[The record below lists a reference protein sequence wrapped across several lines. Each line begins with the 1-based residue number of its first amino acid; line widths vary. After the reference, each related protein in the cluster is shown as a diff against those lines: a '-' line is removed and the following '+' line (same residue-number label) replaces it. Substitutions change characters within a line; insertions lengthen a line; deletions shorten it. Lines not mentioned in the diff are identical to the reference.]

1 MSVLLTCLD
10 GGRILTMGDTLVP
23 LAIFAFAGSFTP
35 GPNNI
40 MVTASG
46 TAFGFIRTIPH
57 ILGISFGFAVMVVAF
72 GLGAGQLLAAYPAW
86 HQWLRIAGALYLLY
100 LAWRIAR
107 AGDPGAAES
116 ARRPLSF
123 LEAALFQW
131 INPKAWTLTLGVVA
145 AFTAPGGNLA
155 LQIAVIVGVFTATN
169 LASLAAWCAFGMAI
183 RRFLSSPRALRATN
197 LAMAALL
204 ALSVVLLFL

>member
-1 MSVLLTCLD
+1 MA
-10 GGRILTMGDTLVP
+10 MGDTIVP
-23 LAIFAFAGSFTP
+23 LAIFAFVGSFTP

-46 TAFGFIRTIPH
+46 TAFGFTRTVPH
-57 ILGISFGFAVMVVAF
+57 ILGVSFGFAVMVVAF
-72 GLGAGQLLAAYPAW
+72 GLGAAQLLQAYPAW

-131 INPKAWTLTLGVVA
+131 VNPKAWTLALGVVV
-145 AFTAPGGNLA
+145 AFTAPGGSAA
-155 LQIAVIVGVFTATN
+155 LQLAVIVVVFSATN
-169 LASLAAWCAFGMAI
+169 VFSLAAWCAFGMAI
-183 RRFLSSPRALRATN
+183 RRFLASPRALCATN

-204 ALSVVLLFL
+204 ALSVILLFL

>member
-1 MSVLLTCLD
+1 MA
-10 GGRILTMGDTLVP
+10 MGDTFVP
-23 LAIFAFAGSFTP
+23 LAIFAFVGSFTP

-46 TAFGFIRTIPH
+46 TAFGFTRTVPH

-72 GLGAGQLLAAYPAW
+72 GLGAGQLLQAYPAW
-86 HQWLRIAGALYLLY
+86 HQWLRIVGALYLLY

-131 INPKAWTLTLGVVA
+131 VNPKAWTLALGVVV
-145 AFTAPGGNLA
+145 AFMAPGGSVA
-155 LQIAVIVGVFTATN
+155 LQLAVIVGVFSATN
-169 LASLAAWCAFGMAI
+169 VVSLAAWCAFGMAI

-204 ALSVVLLFL
+204 ALSVILLFL

>member
-1 MSVLLTCLD
+1 MA
-10 GGRILTMGDTLVP
+10 MGDTIVP
-23 LAIFAFAGSFTP
+23 LAIFAFVGSFTP

-46 TAFGFIRTIPH
+46 TAFGFARTVPH

-72 GLGAGQLLAAYPAW
+72 GLGAGQLLQAYPAW
-86 HQWLRIAGALYLLY
+86 HQWLRIVGALYLLY

-131 INPKAWTLTLGVVA
+131 VNPKAWTLALGVVV
-145 AFTAPGGNLA
+145 AFMAPGGSVA
-155 LQIAVIVGVFTATN
+155 LQLAVIVGVFSATN
-169 LASLAAWCAFGMAI
+169 VVSLAAWCAFGMAI

-204 ALSVVLLFL
+204 ALAVVLLFL

>member
-1 MSVLLTCLD
+1 MA
-10 GGRILTMGDTLVP
+10 MGDTIVP
-23 LAIFAFAGSFTP
+23 LAIFALVGSFTP

-46 TAFGFIRTIPH
+46 TAFGFTRTVPH
-57 ILGISFGFAVMVVAF
+57 ILGVSFGFAVMVVAF
-72 GLGAGQLLAAYPAW
+72 GLGAGQLLQAYPAW
-86 HQWLRIAGALYLLY
+86 HQWLRIVGALYLLY

-131 INPKAWTLTLGVVA
+131 VNPKAWTLALGVVV
-145 AFTAPGGNLA
+145 AFTAPGGSVA
-155 LQIAVIVGVFTATN
+155 LQLAVIVAVFSATN
-169 LASLAAWCAFGMAI
+169 VVSLAAWCAFGMAI

-204 ALSVVLLFL
+204 ALSVILLFL

>member
-1 MSVLLTCLD
+1 MSHELL
-10 GGRILTMGDTLVP
+10 IAFIVF
-23 LAIFAFAGSFTP
+23 AIVMFITP

-46 TAFGFIRTIPH
+46 TAFGFARTVPH
-57 ILGISFGFAVMVVAF
+57 ILGVSFGFAVMVVAF
-72 GLGAGQLLAAYPAW
+72 GLGAAQLLQAYPAW

-131 INPKAWTLTLGVVA
+131 VNPKAWTLALGVVV
-145 AFTAPGGNLA
+145 AFTAPGGSVA
-155 LQIAVIVGVFTATN
+155 LQIAVIVAVFSATN
-169 LASLAAWCAFGMAI
+169 VASLAAWCAFGMAI

-204 ALSVVLLFL
+204 ALSVILLLL